1 MKKEG
6 YLTIS
11 EFSEIAEVSRKT
23 LIFYDNIGLFSPEYT
38 AENGYRYYS
47 HEQIYIIFVIN
58 ILKEIGMPLK
68 RIGAFLRQRTPA
80 EAVSLLRQQAGVIDQ
95 KIRSLQSFR
104 DMLDIKAER
113 LAEAAETDDS
123 ERESEKSAVR
133 LVAQKERFLF
143 LSDPEDVRKTEV
155 PDAVWL
161 RFYMK
166 CKAHGI
172 AIGYPEGFLV
182 KREDFLSGRTERASN
197 IIFHVGDPLYANGVM
212 PAGTYLA
219 VRGRGGFGDTE
230 PLYRRLEEY
239 IAENQHEVMSDVYEE
254 RMIDEI
260 GSDSREGQV
269 MEIRVRVR

>member
-133 LVAQKERFLF
+133 LVAQQERFLF
-143 LSDPEDVRKTEV
+143 LSAPEDVRKTEV

-172 AIGYPEGFLV
+172 AMGYPEGFLV
-182 KREDFLSGRTERASN
+182 KREDFLSAGQKELPISSFMWGIRSMPTASCRRALILPSAAEEVRRYRT
-197 IIFHVGDPLYANGVM
+197 
-212 PAGTYLA
+212 A
-219 VRGRGGFGDTE
+219 VPPIRGI
-230 PLYRRLEEY
+230 YRRES
-239 IAENQHEVMSDVYEE
+239 A
-254 RMIDEI
+254 
-260 GSDSREGQV
+260 
-269 MEIRVRVR
+269 